1 MWNDG
6 VACVTMGDP
15 TLSYVVPAYDEADYI
30 DATLSAIRDQST
42 NEPIEVVV
50 ADGDSHDGT
59 RSIAR
64 DHGAAVLVEDDDGI
78 WAGRNRGAAAA
89 DGEWLAFVDADTV
102 VAPIHCDRMLSCARE
117 RGLDAA
123 SSRCRVPGIR
133 ATCMEA
139 TINHVFPR
147 LRRPVLPGFNF
158 LIRREVFEAT
168 GGFPAVP
175 NEDTAYSRRL
185 GRTHRTGYC
194 REVLV
199 ETSPR
204 RIDRQ
209 GLTGSAFHYLRLD
222 WRRLRSS

>member
-1 MWNDG
+1 
-6 VACVTMGDP
+6 MGDP

-42 NEPIEVVV
+42 DEAIEVVV
-50 ADGDSHDGT
+50 ADGGSHDGT

-89 DGEWLAFVDADTV
+89 NGEWVAFVDADTV
-102 VAPIHCDRMLSCARE
+102 VSSNHCDRMLSCARE

-168 GGFPAVP
+168 G
-175 NEDTAYSRRL
+175 DSRRFPTRTRPTAGDSA
-185 GRTHRTGYC
+185 GRIEPATAG
-194 REVLV
+194 
-199 ETSPR
+199 
-204 RIDRQ
+204 
-209 GLTGSAFHYLRLD
+209 
-222 WRRLRSS
+222 RSSSRRPHAGSTDRG